1 MSSGWRDLLGRFV
14 GWSHASRTCS
24 KLRLSG
30 NIKSRMSANVP
41 SERPLPVGVGVV
53 LLQQEIAMF
62 SVQTAVCVGSSA
74 DVVLVVAWH

>member
-1 MSSGWRDLLGRFV
+1 
-14 GWSHASRTCS
+14 
-24 KLRLSG
+24 
-30 NIKSRMSANVP
+30 MSANVP